1 MLSAKTLKVI
11 GPVAGILRD
20 AFGEQAVFENDTV
33 RWLGR
38 PSAKVG
44 EKLTTKDE
52 AAISDYTAPVIHS
65 QINNALREAGAAAEL
80 HVKKEADALSTALA
94 KLPDYAGEVYRGV
107 DVTDSEL
114 AEAKVFYQP
123 GNVVT
128 ERAFTSAATDRSG
141 SHLGRLRFEII
152 SKTGKSLSGYS
163 SAVLEDEIL
172 FDQGTQFKVLEARW
186 HGGALHVK
194 LEEL

>member
-1 MLSAKTLKVI
+1 MVKITRKTLFMT
-11 GPVAGILRD
+11 AANLNAILVVNSGNRRRKR
-20 AFGEQAVFENDTV
+20 T
-33 RWLGR
+33 
-38 PSAKVG
+38 
-44 EKLTTKDE
+44 LTFADE
-52 AAISDYTAPVIHS
+52 HAALDWC
-65 QINNALREAGAAAEL
+65 L
-80 HVKKEADALSTALA
+80 HRKAT
-94 KLPDYAGEVYRGV
+94 
-107 DVTDSEL
+107 
-114 AEAKVFYQP
+114 FYQP